1 MNSGMKKYIPA
12 ILSIIFC
19 IVYCLCISL
28 VNIYR
33 PIVHMDISIGILLRL
48 SVIVIFLTLLTGML
62 IVQFIKKKYSAVIPV
77 IIPILLWGSYMKLFP
92 YRSFIYMGISILI
105 YFTYISILW
114 HFGKVNKQIKYK

>member
-1 MNSGMKKYIPA
+1 MKKYIPA

-19 IVYCLCISL
+19 MVYCLCISL

-33 PIVHMDISIGILLRL
+33 PIEHMDISIGILLRL
-48 SVIVIFLTLLTGML
+48 SVIVMFLTLLTGML
-62 IVQFIKKKYSAVIPV
+62 IVQFTKRKYSAVIPV
-77 IIPILLWGSYMKLFP
+77 IIPILLWGSYVKLFP
-92 YRSFIYMGISILI
+92 YRSFVYMGISALI